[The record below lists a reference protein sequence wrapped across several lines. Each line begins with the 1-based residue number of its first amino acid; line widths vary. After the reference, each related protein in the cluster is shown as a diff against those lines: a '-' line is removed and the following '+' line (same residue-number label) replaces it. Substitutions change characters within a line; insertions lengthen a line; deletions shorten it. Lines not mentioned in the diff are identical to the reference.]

1 MSYSRSHMNGPVS
14 LIPTSYLDS
23 DWGGDTIDRKSI
35 SAHIYIPSG
44 KWTNRLG
51 IKEAED
57 SGNIIL

>member
-1 MSYSRSHMNGPVS
+1 MNGPVS